1 MAKQIIALKQTM
13 DRSIPLQSL
22 QISALNHLWQEEP
35 VLRGCLNRIMQAV
48 FAGGVTIEGA
58 EPTSDF
64 QHYLS
69 EYWIPFGCDLIK
81 NFVMF
86 GFCPFVVNKKRI
98 SSRPK
103 RYIQYP
109 VALPTGTYEVRV
121 DVNKDYE
128 REFKVF
134 QRNYRNQP
142 IDLRNPDSRVKIVF
156 FNYATMPSIRGEIQ
170 TDLCSLLS
178 TVHNTDEHEEYALR
192 AEAIISNPTL
202 FIQSKAENRT
212 FEEVSHLRAFDNTDV
227 EWARDAKRKR
237 STIDNYESMMHSA
250 NTAQSA
256 NYEKP
261 IISSRTG
268 RMFPVHRKL
277 WQNNIFAIP
286 EGTEF
291 SSNVPQPTMRN
302 DIDALIR
309 HKEDLMCGVIGV
321 PRGLLMGDV
330 SGQAQAAQSESQ
342 NETFRRTVDTYKSS
356 VLRVFKMIY
365 AEIYGQ
371 DESIALPG
379 VTVTALED
387 IYSAYDRGV
396 IGAETMG
403 GFVMRS
409 MNTSYNNIDKDRLS
423 KFDKHH
429 VDTIMENKVP
439 QDLSKGVVDKTD
451 DPKKKKITK
460 KR

>member
-1 MAKQIIALKQTM
+1 M
-13 DRSIPLQSL
+13 DRSIPLKGL
-22 QISALNHLWQEEP
+22 QIQALSSLWKEEP

-48 FAGGVTIEGA
+48 FAGGVTIEGG
-58 EPTSDF
+58 EPTPDF

-69 EYWIPFGCDLIK
+69 EYWIPFGCDLIT
-81 NFVMF
+81 NFVLY
-86 GFCPFVVNKKRI
+86 GYCPFIINKKRI

-103 RYIQYP
+103 RFIQYP
-109 VALPTGTYEVRV
+109 VALPIGTYEIRV
-121 DVNKDYE
+121 DCTKDYE
-128 REFKVF
+128 RVFNVF

-142 IDLRNPDSRVKIVF
+142 IDLRNPDTRVKIAF
-156 FNYATMPSIRGEIQ
+156 FQYSTMPSIRGEIQ
-170 TDLCSLLS
+170 TDLCSLLN
-178 TVHNTDEHEEYALR
+178 TIHNTDEHEEYALR

-237 STIDNYESMMHSA
+237 GTIENYESMMHSA
-250 NTAQSA
+250 STASSA
-256 NYEKP
+256 NRNVP

-291 SSNVPQPTMRN
+291 SSNVPQPSMRN
-302 DIDALIR
+302 DIESLIK
-309 HKEDLMCGVIGV
+309 HKEDLLCGVVGV

-342 NETFRRTVDTYKSS
+342 NETFRRTVDTHKDA
-356 VLRVFKMIY
+356 VLRVFNTVYKGIF
-365 AEIYGQ
+365 GQ
-371 DESIALPG
+371 EEQITLPG
-379 VTVTALED
+379 TSVTALED

-396 IGAETMG
+396 IGADTMG

-409 MNTSYNNIDKDRLS
+409 MNTSKNNIDSERLR

-429 VDTIMENKVP
+429 VSTIMENKVP
-439 QDLSKGVVDKTD
+439 QDLSKGAVDKTD
-451 DPKKKKITK
+451 DPKKKKPK
-460 KR
+460 KK